1 MTQHSISTQPGV
13 HHSGSGP
20 AVLFAHGAGGG
31 FQANFA
37 PVVESWQ
44 AQRSLIGIDYPG
56 VGEVPRARQPLQ
68 LAELADQLVDAG
80 IAAGFQKFPVVGL
93 SLGSAVAITAALR
106 HPDRVS
112 GLILTVGFAAP
123 DAQTELFG
131 SLWQHFAEAGNQQQ
145 LAELILLLSAPSGV
159 LDALDTSGLGEATA
173 QVTAGY
179 PSGGLEHI
187 ELVSRVNLSAQLTE
201 IAVPTLVFAAGQD
214 RIVLPSST
222 RDLAAGISGAEL
234 IEYPDAGHI
243 FNPEQ
248 SSRWITDMQN
258 FLQYHQL

>member
-1 MTQHSISTQPGV
+1 MTQNITSNRPGI
-13 HHSGSGP
+13 HQSGRGP

-44 AQRSLIGIDYPG
+44 AQRTLIGIDYPG
-56 VGEVPRARQPLQ
+56 VGELPRAQQPLQ
-68 LAELADQLVDAG
+68 LAELADQLVAAGVDAG
-80 IAAGFQKFPVVGL
+80 FRKFPVVGL
-93 SLGSAVAITAALR
+93 SLGTAVAVTAALR
-106 HPDRVS
+106 HPNRVS
-112 GLILTVGFAAP
+112 GLILTVGFATP

-131 SLWQHFAEAGNQQQ
+131 ALWQHFATTGDQQK

-159 LDALDTSGLGEATA
+159 LDSLTPAELSKALAEVSAN
-173 QVTAGY
+173 Y

-187 ELVSRVNLSAQLTE
+187 ELVSRVNLLAQLSE
-201 IAVPTLVFAAGQD
+201 ISVPTLVFAAGQD

-222 RDLAAGISGAEL
+222 RKLAAGISGAEL
-234 IEYPDAGHI
+234 IEYPEAGHI

-248 SSRWITDMQN
+248 TARWIADMQN
-258 FLQYHQL
+258 FLTKHQF